1 MVINTLK
8 IQVQRY
14 SFRPKTASYSSG
26 FLRLFYINRIS
37 TSYKENIQIILLY
50 DILLIKDIY
59 YICNEMLPILGMQK
73 NKSVYALV
81 FYVPNFATLQHTQ
94 KTRDRNAYCLYVCA
108 SHTHIGVGIYVAYLE
123 YVGDAKAWNMG

>member
-8 IQVQRY
+8 IQMQRY

-26 FLRLFYINRIS
+26 FLRLFYINLIS

-59 YICNEMLPILGMQK
+59 YICNEMHPILGMQK
-73 NKSVYALV
+73 IRAFMRLSSMFQTSQLCNILRRLATEMPIVYMYVHRTLISAWV
-81 FYVPNFATLQHTQ
+81 FMSLI
-94 KTRDRNAYCLYVCA
+94 L
-108 SHTHIGVGIYVAYLE
+108 S
-123 YVGDAKAWNMG
+123 M